1 MYFFLLHFQP
11 FSFPP
16 PSPPSL
22 DSRVLQDKKLSQQQ
36 PVKELC
42 DYLLSQQV
50 PSPHLLA
57 IMVDMYEEEASEGD
71 KESLVKAKEVGGAWG
86 DSLWRKC
93 AERKES
99 NYHGLFFKLF
109 ILTKQMMG

>member
-1 MYFFLLHFQP
+1 MELFAGVSSSLNRVRRICRSLTCTFFSYTFNHSHSLHLP
-11 FSFPP
+11 
-16 PSPPSL
+16 PPSL

-71 KESLVKAKEVGGAWG
+71 KESLAKAKEVGGA
-86 DSLWRKC
+86 
-93 AERKES
+93 
-99 NYHGLFFKLF
+99 
-109 ILTKQMMG
+109 